1 MSFGQLHRHEHV
13 VDSFL
18 PTSDGIQLLADV
30 HHPKGLKKTA
40 TILVRIPFTKTFGN
54 RGRSD
59 VIGRYWA
66 RRGYT
71 VVVQGTR
78 GRYESGGQFYPL
90 INERKDGIET
100 LRWLAQQPWYDGRLA
115 MWGASSFGHTQWA
128 IADQI
133 PLGPDALFIQIN
145 DGGVNID
152 FAEHSNTEFSID
164 IGTLEILK
172 YIKMMWLSPSQ
183 KKSHQQRL

>member
-1 MSFGQLHRHEHV
+1 MADFAKMAPRIGSLRISVFICFVILFGICFVILSNWTSIIDFIADQF
-13 VDSFL
+13 FL
-18 PTSDGIQLLADV
+18 PNQGIREASYETRTQRSVGFTTNDGIKLLADV

-90 INERKDGIET
+90 IHEREDGIET
-100 LRWLAQQPWYDGRLA
+100 LHWLEQQPWYDGRLA
-115 MWGASSFGHTQWA
+115 M
-128 IADQI
+128 
-133 PLGPDALFIQIN
+133 
-145 DGGVNID
+145 
-152 FAEHSNTEFSID
+152 
-164 IGTLEILK
+164 
-172 YIKMMWLSPSQ
+172 
-183 KKSHQQRL
+183 